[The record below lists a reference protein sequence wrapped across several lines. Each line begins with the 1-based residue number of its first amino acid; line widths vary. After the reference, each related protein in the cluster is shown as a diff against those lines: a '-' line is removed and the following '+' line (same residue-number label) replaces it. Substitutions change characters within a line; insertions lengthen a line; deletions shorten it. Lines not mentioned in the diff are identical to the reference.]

1 MLFYYG
7 DKGISLVLPWI
18 RLQASTSGKWVQSQV
33 GELRSCMMHGTQKKK
48 KKKMVTRAMDIKNRV
63 SKGRKIG
70 DTLDWCIRKASL
82 GEGR

>member
-1 MLFYYG
+1 M
-7 DKGISLVLPWI
+7 DKTSSLHFREMGSIPGW
-18 RLQASTSGKWVQSQV
+18 
-33 GELRSCMMHGTQKKK
+33 GTKILHDAWYSP